1 MIVCVN
7 AVTLGVSE
15 YAVDAVGVVSTS
27 TASIV
32 ALPIGLYQLGV
43 GGDTP
48 APGITTGKLSFEAVE
63 FNISHLS
70 VLLLAGEVA
79 LETTTREQGR
89 EVVNGPYLLPTVAP
103 DVVELPL
110 ETRNRASQYTFS
122 FSGEGMWLEDM
133 RIEVEPFIRRQA

>member
-7 AVTLGVSE
+7 ALTLGVSE
-15 YAVDAVGVVSTS
+15 YAVDAVGVVSTP

-32 ALPIGLYQLGV
+32 ALPTGLYQVGV
-43 GGDTP
+43 DGDTP
-48 APGITTGKLSFEAVE
+48 APVVTTGKLSFEAAE
-63 FNISHLS
+63 FNIPHLS
-70 VLLLAGEVA
+70 ALILAGEVS

-89 EVVNGPYLLPTVAP
+89 EVVNGPYLLPTVVP

-110 ETRNRASQYTFS
+110 ETRNRASQYVFS

-133 RIEVEPFIRRQA
+133 RIEVEPYIRRQV